1 MHRDH
6 DQLTPP
12 IAAILGWRAPE
23 LSKDAEG
30 LFAACKPWGFILF
43 AEACKS
49 RAQVRDLV
57 AALKA
62 TTHSGALIFIDQE
75 GGRVARLKAP
85 EWPLFPAASRY
96 GALFQRDR
104 ALGLEACRLGHRLIA
119 HELAALGVHAD
130 CAPCLDLPAEGSDPI
145 IGDRAFGTDPDQI
158 AALGAAA
165 LEGLHAGGV
174 AGVIKH
180 LPGHGRANVDS
191 HLALPRVDAG
201 RQALAQDFAPFKAL
215 RMAPMAMTAH
225 VLFESLDE
233 AQPATTSPT
242 IIENIIR
249 QEIGFDGLLMTDDLG
264 MKALNGSWWEKA
276 DGAFLAGCDIALHCS
291 GEMAEMES
299 LAAACP
305 PLAGKALA
313 RAKAAEAVGS
323 AAPEPFD
330 AQAGRARLD
339 QLLGAREAL
348 V

>member
-6 DQLTPP
+6 HQLTPP

-23 LSKDAEG
+23 LSADAAG
-30 LFAACKPWGFILF
+30 LFAACRPWGFILF

-49 RAQVRDLV
+49 QAQVRDLV

-62 TTHSGALIFIDQE
+62 TTHPDALVFIDQE

-85 EWPLFPAASRY
+85 EWPVFPAAGRY
-96 GALFQRDR
+96 GAVYQRDR
-104 ALGLEACRLGHRLIA
+104 AAGLEACRLGHRLIA
-119 HELAALGVHAD
+119 HELAALGVHAN
-130 CAPCLDLPAEGSDPI
+130 CAPCLDLPAAGSDPI
-145 IGDRAFGTDPDQI
+145 IGDRAFGTEPDQI

-165 LEGLHAGGV
+165 LAGLHAGGV

-225 VLFESLDE
+225 VLFEALDE
-233 AQPATTSPT
+233 KRPATTSAT
-242 IIENIIR
+242 IIEHVIR
-249 QEIGFDGLLMTDDLG
+249 GEIGFDGLLMTDDLG
-264 MKALNGSWWEKA
+264 MKALGGSWWEKA
-276 DGAFLAGCDIALHCS
+276 DGSFLAGCDVALHCS
-291 GEMAEMES
+291 GDMAEMEA

-313 RAKAAEAVGS
+313 RAKVAEAVG
-323 AAPEPFD
+323 AAKPEPFD
-330 AQAGRARLD
+330 AEAGRARLD
-339 QLLGAREAL
+339 VLMGAQEAL